1 MNDAQEVAYERSRFG
16 GKISPSLLYLKHL
29 NYLDLS
35 CNDFNGTQIPK
46 FFGLMGTLR
55 FRNLSSARF
64 GECYLFNLEI
74 SQICTISILEALV
87 IIFYLSITFNGFLVF
102 LCYNIPI

>member
-74 SQICTISILEALV
+74 SQICTISISMV
-87 IIFYLSITFNGFLVF
+87 MVY
-102 LCYNIPI
+102 IP